1 MFRYRWE
8 IQTAD
13 APYTGTD
20 GQVTLNLHGTGGVT
34 DDFLLPPSPFSK
46 GALAS
51 GLFEA
56 DEDLGEITSG
66 SLDANLDP
74 GRPWD
79 VAFVRITNLAT
90 GKAWIAEDVG
100 ACTQEGCPLLRFE
113 VDRNVN
119 TGALD
124 NQPVENQNKEGTQ
137 EPAADRPI
145 APAGRPDRSR
155 ALVRSFKEALEG
167 LRQLEEPE
175 QQAVVR
181 ELASTGMPFMRKLLR
196 KPRQFDGALSEGREL
211 VLVTSAPEPA
221 SPLRTIELFAMRNGH
236 KVPLSSVLTESR
248 SGALTVAPGARI
260 LMTDEPHEGF
270 GLGGRPGAW
279 SFGPPSAFGMDD
291 EEVGVVALDG
301 FSVKPLEASLLSRLF
316 GDWRNV
322 LLGTRAPL
330 GALGDGK

>member
-13 APYTGTD
+13 APYSGTD

-34 DDFLLPPSPFSK
+34 DDFLLPPGPFSK

-74 GRPWD
+74 ERPWD
-79 VAFVRITNLAT
+79 IAFVRIIHLAT
-90 GKAWIAEDVG
+90 GKAWIAEGVG

-113 VDRNVN
+113 VDRNSN

-124 NQPVENQNKEGTQ
+124 NQPVEGQNKEGTQ
-137 EPAADRPI
+137 EPAADRPLS
-145 APAGRPDRSR
+145 PAGSPDRSR
-155 ALVRSFKEALEG
+155 ALVRSFKEALER
-167 LRQLEEPE
+167 LQQLEAPE
-175 QQAVVR
+175 QQAIVR
-181 ELASTGMPFMRKLLR
+181 ELASTGMPLVRKLLR
-196 KPRQFDGALSEGREL
+196 KPRRSDATPPDGREL
-211 VLVTSAPEPA
+211 VSVTCAPQPA
-221 SPLRTIELFAMRNGH
+221 SPFRTLELFAMRNGQ
-236 KVPLSSVLTESR
+236 KVPLSSVLTESS

-260 LMTDEPHEGF
+260 LMTDQPDEGF

-279 SFGPPSAFGMDD
+279 TFGPPSAFGMDG

-301 FSVKPLEASLLSRLF
+301 FTVKPLGASLLSRLF

-322 LLGTRAPL
+322 LIGTRAPL